1 MILIEDSRRSAYRKS
16 SGFYVLVFACV
27 YDMPDKSWFL
37 KRGLSGNA
45 YILLLLI
52 ESDLRGRI
60 HRSEG
65 EGGTFPE
72 LSTSIFKFPN
82 LLVV

>member
-1 MILIEDSRRSAYRKS
+1 
-16 SGFYVLVFACV
+16 
-27 YDMPDKSWFL
+27 MPDKSWFL

-45 YILLLLI
+45 YILPLLT

-60 HRSEG
+60 HRSKG